1 MYPAINPTPE
11 SAAQQLRDLGLD
23 LEDVLKAVQA
33 GGTARRTCTINDPK
47 PFPGYLQWAT
57 IVRTLRERTAPRS
70 WAARDL
76 LNMPGVVS
84 PDGAVAVIVVPGDA
98 GTGTKH
104 DVRTCR
110 RRGRATRVA
119 VTSNQL
125 TLQYEGFLVAD
136 EDATDVG
143 GDVLTWMLLTYST
156 GNEIRL
162 ELSLPDEIVD
172 GRVIHWKRRIPLPSV
187 SFDSLA
193 ITIDDDDDGDGPTG
207 AYEVPVE
214 PQ

>member
-11 SAAQQLRDLGLD
+11 SAAQRLRDLGLE
-23 LEDVLKAVQA
+23 LEDIQASVRA

-57 IVRTLRERTAPRS
+57 IVRTIRERTAPQRWS
-70 WAARDL
+70 ARDML
-76 LNMPGVVS
+76 HMPGIVS
-84 PDGAVAVIVVPGDA
+84 PDGSLAVIIVPGDA
-98 GTGTKH
+98 GTGTNH
-104 DVRTCR
+104 DVRTR
-110 RRGRATRVA
+110 RKRGRATRVA

-136 EDATDVG
+136 DDATDVG
-143 GDVLTWMLLTYST
+143 NVLTWMLLTYST

-162 ELSLPDEIVD
+162 ELSLPDGIVD
-172 GRVIHWKRRIPLPSV
+172 GRVVHWKHRIALPTV
-187 SFDSLA
+187 TFDSLA
-193 ITIDDDDDGDGPTG
+193 ITIDDDDDEGPAG
-207 AYEVPVE
+207 AYEVTVE